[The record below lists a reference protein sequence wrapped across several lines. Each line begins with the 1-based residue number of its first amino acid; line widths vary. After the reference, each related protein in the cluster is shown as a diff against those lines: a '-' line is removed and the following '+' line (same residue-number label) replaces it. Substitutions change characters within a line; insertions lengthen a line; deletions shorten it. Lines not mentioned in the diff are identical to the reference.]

1 VKINMNEER
10 KVLKKISEK
19 ISGLNNLAM
28 KLIIISLSFFDKDR
42 SI

>member
-1 VKINMNEER
+1 MNEER